1 MKVPARLLRPL
12 AAVLALAICATVAVA
27 VPAQESGEPRPVA
40 TPRAECGP
48 GSRPEPSIQ
57 GRVPREEVDSGRANR
72 GYWCN
77 LTVLGH
83 SGSTGGFRVHRYVD
97 RSGHECAYYDTAL
110 LFPTNA
116 LSLSAEATG
125 VAVLDMSDPRNPVQ
139 TT

>member
-1 MKVPARLLRPL
+1 MKFPRRLVRPL
-12 AAVLALAICATVAVA
+12 AAVLSLVVAGTVALA
-27 VPAQESGEPRPVA
+27 VPAQEAGEPRAVA
-40 TPRAECGP
+40 APRANCDP

-57 GRVPREEVDSGRANR
+57 GRVPREEVDSGRAEK

-77 LTVLGH
+77 LTAVGH

-97 RSGHECAYYDTAL
+97 KSGHECAYYDTAL

-125 VAVLDMSDPRNPVQ
+125 VAVLDMSDPRNPVR
-139 TT
+139 